1 MNMLAVIILGA
12 IVVDAAL
19 NFTADLLNLKAVSKK
34 LPEALEGWYSP
45 EAYRKS
51 QEYLMAHT
59 RFGWIVSGVDLL
71 IVLIFWFGGG
81 FAWLDQQVRH
91 LGWPMIGTGLVYI
104 GVLLSAKALFSAPFS
119 AYSTFVIEQ
128 RFGFNQTTWGTY
140 IKDRVKTAV
149 LALVLGAPLLAVVLA
164 FFQYAGANA
173 WWACWLV
180 AVAFMLLFQYIAP
193 TWIMPLFNRFDPLQE
208 GQLRAAI
215 LDYAR
220 RIEFTLDNIFVMD
233 GSKRSSKSN
242 AFFTGFGRH
251 KRIVLYDTL
260 IEKHSVDELIAV
272 LAHEMGHY
280 KEKHILKNLLIGI
293 FHTGVMFYV
302 LSFFI
307 AYKGLFDA
315 FYVQEVS
322 VYAGLIFFGM
332 LYAPLDGLMGLA
344 LQAMS
349 RRHEFAADRFAVR
362 TSGKGEALIDA
373 LKKLSVHNLSNL
385 RPHPLYV
392 FLNYSHPPL
401 LKRLEAIENQAM
413 GDKQ

>member
-1 MNMLAVIILGA
+1 M
-12 IVVDAAL
+12 
-19 NFTADLLNLKAVSKK
+19 
-34 LPEALEGWYSP
+34 
-45 EAYRKS
+45 
-51 QEYLMAHT
+51 
-59 RFGWIVSGVDLL
+59 
-71 IVLIFWFGGG
+71 
-81 FAWLDQQVRH
+81 
-91 LGWPMIGTGLVYI
+91 
-104 GVLLSAKALFSAPFS
+104 
-119 AYSTFVIEQ
+119 
-128 RFGFNQTTWGTY
+128 
-140 IKDRVKTAV
+140 
-149 LALVLGAPLLAVVLA
+149 
-164 FFQYAGANA
+164 
-173 WWACWLV
+173 
-180 AVAFMLLFQYIAP
+180 
-193 TWIMPLFNRFDPLQE
+193 
-208 GQLRAAI
+208 RAAI

-220 RIEFTLDNIFVMD
+220 QIEFTLDNIFVMD

-293 FHTGVMFYV
+293 FHTGVMFYI

-307 AYKGLFDA
+307 TYKGLFDA

-401 LKRLEAIENQAM
+401 LKRLEAIENQAL